1 MNLMKATRKALKNG
15 QWITRKDWCGILFL
29 EPTDTPDCCVCHNGM
44 SVSCRWNPYARDL
57 SARDWVCVKP
67 VRWILRRERME
78 KEKKTQEDK
87 LWAFDRLICGLLL
100 NVGVSMLTVMI
111 LLRALGLK

>member
-1 MNLMKATRKALKNG
+1 
-15 QWITRKDWCGILFL
+15 
-29 EPTDTPDCCVCHNGM
+29 
-44 SVSCRWNPYARDL
+44 
-57 SARDWVCVKP
+57 
-67 VRWILRRERME
+67 ME

-100 NVGVSMLTVMI
+100 NVGVSVLTVMI